1 MKKTNNLFAGNPE
14 ELNIVK
20 GQLDNSADNVIKVIK
35 YCPTNYPMIIL
46 VHPFYNQKPFPT
58 IYWLSCPV
66 IKEKIFELEDTG
78 YIKELKQKKNQVD
91 EFKNEL
97 NNAHGRYSWTRIKLL
112 SENDLENAKKISED
126 LYKMLIKSG
135 VAGIREKEGI
145 KCLHGH
151 YADYIV
157 SGNNPVGKEVAK
169 KIDIPSNCDFCRRY
183 LGGEGDEIE

>member
-1 MKKTNNLFAGNPE
+1 MKKVNNIFTGDLG
-14 ELNIVK
+14 ELKIIK
-20 GQLDNSADNVIKVIK
+20 GQLDNSAENVIKAIK

-66 IKEKIFELEDTG
+66 LKEKIFELEDTG
-78 YIKELKQKKNQVD
+78 YIQELKQKKNQID
-91 EFKNEL
+91 EFRNEL
-97 NNAHGRYSWTRIKLL
+97 DNSHRRYAQVRIKLL
-112 SENDLENAKKISED
+112 SKNELENAKKMSED
-126 LYKMLIKSG
+126 LFEMLMESG

-157 SGNNPVGKEVAK
+157 GGNNPVGREVAK
-169 KIDIPSNCDFCRRY
+169 IIDVPSNCNFCRRY
-183 LGGEGDEIE
+183 LSNEEGKVE